1 MPNAAAPRRAPPD
14 DTSIRRFLSAVHKAL
29 DLPAPARLWDRLAYL
44 TLLERRA
51 RLACASI
58 GRLIGDPDSD
68 ALDYAS
74 EGDHLLHQLA
84 DLQDAHKPVPPQ
96 RTLTVTTAHSTAE
109 NQARSRLVHR

>member
-84 DLQDAHKPVPPQ
+84 DLPAHTN
-96 RTLTVTTAHSTAE
+96 RY
-109 NQARSRLVHR
+109 HRKEH